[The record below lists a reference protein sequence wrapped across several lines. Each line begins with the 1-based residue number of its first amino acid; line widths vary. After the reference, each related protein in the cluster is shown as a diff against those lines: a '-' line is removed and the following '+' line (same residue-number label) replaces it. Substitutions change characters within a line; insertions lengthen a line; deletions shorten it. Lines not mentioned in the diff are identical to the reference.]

1 MEFAHKNIRLRPENY
16 RGTRLIFIALCCEAR
31 KCVFENRDTARWLV
45 DCLREEAEANRFA
58 VHAFCVMPDH
68 LHALVQGF
76 EPSSDLLRFLKIL
89 KQKTAFQYQQR
100 SGKVLWQKKFLITSC
115 VPRIRV
121 TAWPGI
127 SRGLVYLDESCAERP
142 LLPRAGLSVFLAR
155 SRSSGRELQSP
166 LVHGTPF
173 GKRPRF

>member
-1 MEFAHKNIRLRPENY
+1 MEFAHKNIRLRLENY
-16 RGTRLIFIALCCEAR
+16 RGTRLIFITLCCEAR

-100 SGKVLWQKKFLITSC
+100 SGKVLWQKKFFDHIVRSQNS
-115 VPRIRV
+115 RDRV
-121 TAWPGI
+121 AWYIWMNPVRKGLCCRAQDYPFSGSFTIEWKGTAEPP
-127 SRGLVYLDESCAERP
+127 CAWHP
-142 LLPRAGLSVFLAR
+142 VWKTTKVL
-155 SRSSGRELQSP
+155 
-166 LVHGTPF
+166 T
-173 GKRPRF
+173 